1 MAKEKLDDEELDE
14 DLDIDDLDN
23 GSSIKGKDAY
33 QMFMD
38 SIRLYPKFTQEEN
51 LENLKEYKAAD
62 DEDKIALL
70 DEIVEGNIRLVI
82 KYANEIASQAVS
94 NAEEGGTRGLKMDLI
109 QEGSQALSK
118 AIVDFDPA
126 RGYAFS
132 TLAVTYIK
140 RAMFAFLNNSSRM
153 IHVPQ
158 QILDRH
164 RLITKAIDELKKK
177 NATDPSYE
185 DVAEYLHN
193 GLTAED
199 IEENCLVFKNIDV
212 KTIDE
217 RPDIDNDKRTIAAV
231 PSDEM
236 NPQEASE
243 RQELIEKLAKA
254 TESLTPTMRFI
265 ISHRYPEDGST
276 PWTLREL
283 SVKLNLSIERVRQ
296 IEEEAKAKLREM
308 LS

>member
-1 MAKEKLDDEELDE
+1 MSKDIMNEELDE
-14 DLDIDDLDN
+14 DLDLDDLDN

-38 SIRLYPKFTQEEN
+38 SIRQYPKFTQEEN
-51 LENLKEYKAAD
+51 LEKLKEYKEAD
-62 DEDKIALL
+62 EEDKIALL

-82 KYANEIASQAVS
+82 KYANEIAAQTVL
-94 NAEEGGTRGLKMDLI
+94 NADNGARGLKMDLI

-118 AIVDFDPA
+118 AIEDFDPS

-164 RLITKAIDELKKK
+164 RLITRAIDELKKK
-177 NATDPSYE
+177 NASDPSYDE
-185 DVAEYLHN
+185 IASYLNN

-199 IEENCLVFKNIDV
+199 IEENCLIFKSIDV

-217 RPDIDNDKRTIAAV
+217 RPDFDHDKKTIAAV

-243 RQELIEKLAKA
+243 RQELIDKLAKA

-265 ISHRYPEDGST
+265 LSHRYPEDGST
-276 PWTLREL
+276 PWALREL

>member
-51 LENLKEYKAAD
+51 LEKLKEYKAAD

-126 RGYAFS
+126 RGYAF
-132 TLAVTYIK
+132 LP
-140 RAMFAFLNNSSRM
+140 L
-153 IHVPQ
+153 Q
-158 QILDRH
+158 
-164 RLITKAIDELKKK
+164 
-177 NATDPSYE
+177 
-185 DVAEYLHN
+185 
-193 GLTAED
+193 
-199 IEENCLVFKNIDV
+199 
-212 KTIDE
+212 
-217 RPDIDNDKRTIAAV
+217 
-231 PSDEM
+231 
-236 NPQEASE
+236 
-243 RQELIEKLAKA
+243 
-254 TESLTPTMRFI
+254 
-265 ISHRYPEDGST
+265 
-276 PWTLREL
+276 
-283 SVKLNLSIERVRQ
+283 
-296 IEEEAKAKLREM
+296 
-308 LS
+308 